1 MLVNETAQ
9 QNDNIEINLILT
21 QVCRTNIELGAMK
34 YLFPLIVAMCL
45 CTPVFAQK
53 DAMIAFWNVENL
65 YDTIDD
71 PAVKDEE
78 FLPSS
83 KNAWT
88 AQRYETKLKNTAHV
102 ILEMNNGRGPDIL
115 GMAEVE
121 NRGVL
126 LDLTTKTD
134 LKKQKYGIV
143 HYDSPDQRGIDVALI
158 YKEKSF
164 KVLSSAS
171 VPVLLPQGPKDTAA
185 PRPTRDILVVR
196 GILNKKD
203 TICIL
208 VNHWPS
214 RLGGTEESEHKR
226 IAAARVV
233 QAIYDSLNK
242 LYPRPEIIT
251 MGDFNDEPNN
261 TSLRYLKWNDYY
273 SHLAYGTEVN
283 IFCNLMDSIKT
294 SGDGTHYYKKEKS
307 CLDQILITP
316 NLKEQKSYYV
326 ARAFIFKPDWMFD
339 EVYKGDGLSPK
350 RTWAGSRYI
359 GGYSDH
365 LPVYTILKY
374 QK

>member
-1 MLVNETAQ
+1 MKTVLVSLVTLLTAAS
-9 QNDNIEINLILT
+9 LL
-21 QVCRTNIELGAMK
+21 
-34 YLFPLIVAMCL
+34 
-45 CTPVFAQK
+45 AQK
-53 DAMIAFWNVENL
+53 PVMIAFWNVENL

-78 FLPSS
+78 FLPTS
-83 KNAWT
+83 KNTWNT
-88 AQRYETKLKNTAHV
+88 VRFNTKLKNTAQV
-102 ILEMNNGRGPDIL
+102 ILAMNDGKGPDIL

-126 LDLTTKTD
+126 VDLTTKTD

-158 YKEKSF
+158 YKTKSF
-164 KVLSSAS
+164 TVLSSS
-171 VPVLLPQGPKDTAA
+171 HVPVRLPWGEKDTVA

-214 RLGGTEESEHKR
+214 RLGGQEKSDDKR
-226 IAAARVV
+226 MAAATTLRF
-233 QAIYDSLNK
+233 ICDSLNK
-242 LYPRPEIIT
+242 LYPNGEILA
-251 MGDFNDEPNN
+251 MGDFNDEP
-261 TSLRYLKWNDYY
+261 TDKSIMSLSLVIRDQW
-273 SHLAYGTEVN
+273 YGAPKG
-283 IFCNLMDSIKT
+283 IFDNMMDSIKA

-307 CLDQILITP
+307 CLDQILVTP
-316 NLKEQKSYYV
+316 NLREKKSYYV
-326 ARAFIFKPDWMFD
+326 ASGAIFKPDWIF
-339 EVYKGDGLSPK
+339 EEIYKGDGLSPK
-350 RTWAGSRYI
+350 RTWAGSRYL

-365 LPVYTILKY
+365 LPVYVILKY

>member
-1 MLVNETAQ
+1 MNCHFNAMKRLC
-9 QNDNIEINLILT
+9 ILILFSS
-21 QVCRTNIELGAMK
+21 LS
-34 YLFPLIVAMCL
+34 
-45 CTPVFAQK
+45 TPILAQK
-53 DAMIAFWNVENL
+53 EAMIAFWNVENL

-78 FLPSS
+78 FLPSA

-88 AQRYETKLKNTAHV
+88 SQRYNTKLKNTAEV
-102 ILEMNNGRGPDIL
+102 ILKLNKGIGPDIL

-121 NRGVL
+121 NRFVL
-126 LDLTTKTD
+126 EELTTKTD

-158 YKEKSF
+158 YKTKSF
-164 KVLSSAS
+164 SVLSSTS
-171 VPVLLPQGPKDTAA
+171 VPVVLPVGPKDSAT

-214 RLGGTEESEHKR
+214 RLGGVEQSDPKR
-226 IAAARVV
+226 MAAAQTVFR
-233 QAIYDSLNK
+233 ICDSLK
-242 LYPRPEIIT
+242 VLYPNGEIIS
-251 MGDFNDEPNN
+251 MGDYNDEPTDRSMMELTLSSKGDGHYIQKDRVAPFINM
-261 TSLRYLKWNDYY
+261 
-273 SHLAYGTEVN
+273 
-283 IFCNLMDSIKT
+283 MDSIKA

-307 CLDQILITP
+307 CLDQILVSP
-316 NLKEQKSYYV
+316 SLQAKKSYYV
-326 ARAFIFKPDWMFD
+326 TQAFIFKPDWIFA
-339 EVYKGDGLSPK
+339 EVYKNDGLSPK

-365 LPVYTILKY
+365 LPVYVILKY

>member
-1 MLVNETAQ
+1 MKSVLTLVLLA
-9 QNDNIEINLILT
+9 LLT
-21 QVCRTNIELGAMK
+21 H
-34 YLFPLIVAMCL
+34 
-45 CTPVFAQK
+45 PVFAQK

-78 FLPSS
+78 FLPSA

-88 AQRYETKLKNTAHV
+88 SQRYNTKLTNTAEV
-102 ILEMNNGRGPDIL
+102 ILKMNNGVGPDVL

-121 NRGVL
+121 NKNVL
-126 LDLTTKTD
+126 VDLTTKTA

-158 YKEKSF
+158 YKTKSF
-164 KVLSSAS
+164 KVLSSTH
-171 VPVLLPQGPKDTAA
+171 VPVVLPRDEKDTTA

-203 TICIL
+203 TVCIL

-214 RLGGTEESEHKR
+214 RLGGTALSSPKR
-226 IAAARVV
+226 MAAAKTV
-233 QAIYDSLNK
+233 QRICDSLMK
-242 LYPRPEIIT
+242 LYPNGEIMA
-251 MGDFNDEPNN
+251 MGDFNDEP
-261 TSLRYLKWNDYY
+261 TDQSMRSLNVL
-273 SHLAYGTEVN
+273 SLASLPYGALVP
-283 IFCNLMDSIKT
+283 IFDNLMDTIKA

-307 CLDQILITP
+307 CLDQILVTP
-316 NLKEQKSYYV
+316 NLKEKKSYYITQ
-326 ARAFIFKPDWMFD
+326 AFIFKPDWIFA

-365 LPVYTILKY
+365 LPVYTVLKY

>member
-1 MLVNETAQ
+1 MKSVLTLV
-9 QNDNIEINLILT
+9 LIAL
-21 QVCRTNIELGAMK
+21 LGH
-34 YLFPLIVAMCL
+34 
-45 CTPVFAQK
+45 PVLAQK

-78 FLPSS
+78 FLPSA

-88 AQRYETKLKNTAHV
+88 SQRYNTKLKNTAEV
-102 ILEMNNGRGPDIL
+102 ILKLNDGAGPDIL

-121 NRGVL
+121 NKNVL
-126 LDLTTKTD
+126 VDLTTKTA

-158 YKEKSF
+158 YKTKSF
-164 KVLSSAS
+164 KVLSSTH
-171 VPVLLPQGPKDTAA
+171 VPVMLQPNPGDSAV

-214 RLGGTEESEHKR
+214 RLGGTEQSQPKR
-226 IAAARVV
+226 MAAAHTV
-233 QAIYDSLNK
+233 QRICDSLTK
-242 LYPRPEIIT
+242 LYPDGKILAI
-251 MGDFNDEPNN
+251 GDFNDEP
-261 TSLRYLKWNDYY
+261 TDESLRSLNIL
-273 SHLAYGTEVN
+273 SLAERPYGAFVP
-283 IFCNLMDSIKT
+283 IFSNMMDSIKA

-307 CLDQILITP
+307 CLDQILVTH
-316 NLKEQKSYYV
+316 NLREKKSYYV
-326 ARAFIFKPDWMFD
+326 TQAFIFKPEWIFA

-365 LPVYTILKY
+365 LPVYVKLKY

>member
-1 MLVNETAQ
+1 MNCHL
-9 QNDNIEINLILT
+9 DPMKRLYILILFSA
-21 QVCRTNIELGAMK
+21 V
-34 YLFPLIVAMCL
+34 
-45 CTPVFAQK
+45 CTPIFAQK

-65 YDTIDD
+65 YDTVDD

-78 FLPSS
+78 FLPSA

-88 AQRYETKLKNTAHV
+88 SQRYNTKLTNTAEV
-102 ILEMNNGRGPDIL
+102 ILKMNNGVGPDIL

-121 NRGVL
+121 NKGVL
-126 LDLTTKTD
+126 VDLTTKTD

-143 HYDSPDQRGIDVALI
+143 HFDSPDQRGIDVALI
-158 YKEKSF
+158 YKTKSF
-164 KVLSSAS
+164 KVLSSSS
-171 VPVLLPQGPKDTAA
+171 VAVVLPKGEKDSAA

-214 RLGGTEESEHKR
+214 RLGGVEQSDPKR
-226 IAAARVV
+226 MAAAETVV
-233 QAIYDSLNK
+233 RICDSLKMLFPNG
-242 LYPRPEIIT
+242 EIIS
-251 MGDFNDEPNN
+251 MGDYNDEPSDRSMM
-261 TSLRYLKWNDYY
+261 TLTLS
-273 SHLAYGTEVN
+273 SYGDGHYIQGNHIAPFVN
-283 IFCNLMDSIKT
+283 MMDSIKA

-307 CLDQILITP
+307 CLDQILVTP
-316 NLKEQKSYYV
+316 NLREKKSYYV
-326 ARAFIFKPDWMFD
+326 TQAFIFKPEWIFA
-339 EVYKGDGLSPK
+339 EVYKNDGLSPK

-365 LPVYTILKY
+365 LPVYTILKF

>member
-1 MLVNETAQ
+1 MKRLLTIVLLTLAGHP
-9 QNDNIEINLILT
+9 IL
-21 QVCRTNIELGAMK
+21 
-34 YLFPLIVAMCL
+34 
-45 CTPVFAQK
+45 AQK

-71 PAVKDEE
+71 KSTNDEE
-78 FLPSS
+78 FLPSAR
-83 KNAWT
+83 NAWT
-88 AQRYETKLKNTAHV
+88 SQRYNTKLKNTAEV
-102 ILEMNNGRGPDIL
+102 ILKMNNGVGPDIL

-126 LDLTTKTD
+126 VDLTTKTD

-143 HYDSPDQRGIDVALI
+143 HYDSPDKRGIDVALI
-158 YKEKSF
+158 YKTKSF
-164 KVLSSAS
+164 TVLTSTH
-171 VPVLLPQGPKDTAA
+171 VPVPLPWGEKDTVA

-214 RLGGTEESEHKR
+214 RLGGTEQSDPKR
-226 IAAARVV
+226 MAAANTLRS
-233 QAIYDSLNK
+233 ICDSLQK
-242 LYPRPEIIT
+242 LYPGGEIISI
-251 MGDFNDEPNN
+251 GDYNDEPVDRSIQ
-261 TSLRYLKWNDYY
+261 SLTRRVLDPM
-273 SHLAYGTEVN
+273 YGQPEQ
-283 IFCNLMDSIKT
+283 IFENLMDSIKT

-307 CLDQILITP
+307 CLDQILVTP
-316 NLKEQKSYYV
+316 NLREKKSYYV
-326 ARAFIFKPDWMFD
+326 TQAFIFKPDWIFA

-365 LPVYTILKY
+365 LPVYVVLKF

>member
-1 MLVNETAQ
+1 ML
-9 QNDNIEINLILT
+9 LT
-21 QVCRTNIELGAMK
+21 LAGHPI
-34 YLFPLIVAMCL
+34 
-45 CTPVFAQK
+45 FAQK

-78 FLPSS
+78 FLPSA

-88 AQRYETKLKNTAHV
+88 SQRYNTKLTNTAEV
-102 ILEMNNGRGPDIL
+102 ILKMNNGVGPDIL

-121 NRGVL
+121 NKGVL
-126 LDLTTKTD
+126 VDLTTKTEM
-134 LKKQKYGIV
+134 KKQKYGIV

-158 YKEKSF
+158 YKTKSF
-164 KVLSSAS
+164 TVLSSTH
-171 VPVLLPQGPKDTAA
+171 VPVQLEKGETDTAA

-214 RLGGTEESEHKR
+214 RLGGTEQSAPR
-226 IAAARVV
+226 RMAAAKTAGLIV
-233 QAIYDSLNK
+233 DSLRR
-242 LYPRPEIIT
+242 LYSNAEILL
-251 MGDFNDEPNN
+251 MGDFNDEP
-261 TSLRYLKWNDYY
+261 TDASVSSLKFDYA
-273 SHLAYGTEVN
+273 LAHRPYGTN
-283 IFCNLMDSIKT
+283 LDIIDNLMDSIKA

-307 CLDQILITP
+307 CLDQILVTK
-316 NLKEQKSYYV
+316 NLKTKKSYYV
-326 ARAFIFKPDWMFD
+326 TQACIFKPDWIFA

-365 LPVYTILKY
+365 LPVYVVLKY

>member
-1 MLVNETAQ
+1 MKSLLTLV
-9 QNDNIEINLILT
+9 LI
-21 QVCRTNIELGAMK
+21 A
-34 YLFPLIVAMCL
+34 CL
-45 CTPVFAQK
+45 STPILAQK

-78 FLPSS
+78 FLPSA

-88 AQRYETKLKNTAHV
+88 AQRYSTKLANTSEV
-102 ILEMNNGRGPDIL
+102 ILKMNDGTGPDIL

-121 NRGVL
+121 NKSVL
-126 LDLTTKTD
+126 VDLTTKTP

-158 YKEKSF
+158 YKTKSF
-164 KVLSSAS
+164 TVLSSS
-171 VPVLLPQGPKDTAA
+171 HVPVPLPRGEKDTAA

-214 RLGGTEESEHKR
+214 RMGGTEQSDPKR
-226 IAAARVV
+226 AAAAKTARF
-233 QAIYDSLNK
+233 ICDSLK
-242 LYPRPEIIT
+242 LLYPNAEILA
-251 MGDFNDEPNN
+251 MGDFNDEPTDN
-261 TSLRYLKWNDYY
+261 SVQ
-273 SHLAYGTEVN
+273 HLTKIVLDQPFGTAPA
-283 IFCNLMDSIKT
+283 IFDNMMDSIKA

-307 CLDQILITP
+307 CLDQILVTP
-316 NLKEQKSYYV
+316 AFREKKSYYV
-326 ARAFIFKPDWMFD
+326 TQAFIFKPEWIFA

-365 LPVYTILKY
+365 LPVYVKLRY

>member
-1 MLVNETAQ
+1 MKSLLTLV
-9 QNDNIEINLILT
+9 
-21 QVCRTNIELGAMK
+21 
-34 YLFPLIVAMCL
+34 LIVL
-45 CTPVFAQK
+45 LGHPILAQK

-78 FLPSS
+78 FLPSA

-88 AQRYETKLKNTAHV
+88 SQRYSTKLANTAEV
-102 ILEMNNGRGPDIL
+102 ILKLNDGAGPDIL

-121 NRGVL
+121 NKSVL
-126 LDLTTKTD
+126 VDLTTKTP

-158 YKEKSF
+158 YKTKSF
-164 KVLSSAS
+164 KVLSSTH
-171 VPVLLPQGPKDTAA
+171 VPVPLPRGEKDTAA

-214 RLGGTEESEHKR
+214 RMGGTEQSDPKR
-226 IAAARVV
+226 MAAAKTAER
-233 QAIYDSLNK
+233 ICDSLMK
-242 LYPRPEIIT
+242 LYPKGEIIS
-251 MGDFNDEPNN
+251 MGDYNDEP
-261 TSLRYLKWNDYY
+261 TDESIRSLVGGPDPSGFAREN
-273 SHLAYGTEVN
+273 ARFV
-283 IFCNLMDSIKT
+283 NLMDSIKA

-307 CLDQILITP
+307 CLDQILVTA
-316 NLKEQKSYYV
+316 NFREKKSYYV
-326 ARAFIFKPDWMFD
+326 TGATIFKPDWILA

-365 LPVYTILKY
+365 LPVYVRVKY

>member
-1 MLVNETAQ
+1 MNCHL
-9 QNDNIEINLILT
+9 D
-21 QVCRTNIELGAMK
+21 AMK
-34 YLFPLIVAMCL
+34 RLFVLVL
-45 CTPVFAQK
+45 LVLVTTPILAQK
-53 DAMIAFWNVENL
+53 DAMVAFWNVENL
-65 YDTIDD
+65 YDTVDD

-78 FLPSS
+78 FLPSA

-88 AQRYETKLKNTAHV
+88 AQRYNTKLTNTAEV
-102 ILEMNNGRGPDIL
+102 ILKMNNGAGPDIL

-121 NRGVL
+121 NKGVL
-126 LDLTTKTD
+126 VDLTTKTD

-158 YKEKSF
+158 YKTKSF
-164 KVLSSAS
+164 KVLSSS
-171 VPVLLPQGPKDTAA
+171 HVPVVLPQGENDTAA

-214 RLGGTEESEHKR
+214 RLGGVEQSDPKR
-226 IAAARVV
+226 LAAAKTV
-233 QAIYDSLNK
+233 QRICDSLQK
-242 LYPRPEIIT
+242 LYPAGEILA
-251 MGDFNDEPNN
+251 MGDFNDEPGDY
-261 TSLRYLKWNDYY
+261 SLCAISTKICDV
-273 SHLAYGTEVN
+273 AYADHKG
-283 IFCNLMDSIKT
+283 IFTNMMDSIKA

-307 CLDQILITP
+307 CLDQILVTS
-316 NLKEQKSYYV
+316 NLKEKKSYYV
-326 ARAFIFKPDWMFD
+326 TQAYIFKPDWIFA
-339 EVYKGDGLSPK
+339 EVYKNDGLSPK

-365 LPVYTILKY
+365 LPIYVVLKY

>member
-1 MLVNETAQ
+1 
-9 QNDNIEINLILT
+9 
-21 QVCRTNIELGAMK
+21 MK
-34 YLFPLIVAMCL
+34 YLLIPILFIAFY
-45 CTPVFAQK
+45 TPIFAQK

-78 FLPSS
+78 FLPSA

-88 AQRYETKLKNTAHV
+88 AERYNTKLKNTAHV
-102 ILEMNNGRGPDIL
+102 ILEMNKGAGPDIL

-121 NRGVL
+121 NKAVL
-126 LDLTTKTD
+126 VDLTTKTE

-158 YKEKSF
+158 YKKKSF
-164 KVLSSAS
+164 TVLSSTHVS
-171 VPVLLPQGPKDTAA
+171 VPLPAGPKDSVA

-214 RLGGTEESEHKR
+214 RLGGEEQSAPKR
-226 IAAARVV
+226 MAAANVLRR
-233 QAIYDSLNK
+233 ICDSLNV
-242 LYPRPEIIT
+242 LYPNSEILA
-251 MGDFNDEPNN
+251 MGDFNDEP
-261 TSLRYLKWNDYY
+261 SDKSIQSFAKYLSDPQILY
-273 SHLAYGTEVN
+273 
-283 IFCNLMDSIKT
+283 NLMDTIKAA
-294 SGDGTHYYKKEKS
+294 GDGTHYYKKEKS
-307 CLDQILITP
+307 CLDQIMVSNSL
-316 NLKEQKSYYV
+316 LVKKSYFVNYQTSG
-326 ARAFIFKPDWMFD
+326 AIFKPDWIFA

>member
-1 MLVNETAQ
+1 MKRL
-9 QNDNIEINLILT
+9 LIL
-21 QVCRTNIELGAMK
+21 VLLVLAGHPI
-34 YLFPLIVAMCL
+34 
-45 CTPVFAQK
+45 FAQK

-78 FLPSS
+78 FLPSA

-88 AQRYETKLKNTAHV
+88 SQRYNTKLTNTAEV
-102 ILEMNNGRGPDIL
+102 ILKMNKGVGPDIL

-121 NRGVL
+121 NKGVL
-126 LDLTTKTD
+126 VDLTTKTD

-158 YKEKSF
+158 YKTKSF
-164 KVLSSAS
+164 TVLSSSS
-171 VPVLLPQGPKDTAA
+171 VPVVLPKGEKDTAA

-214 RLGGTEESEHKR
+214 RLGGVEQSDPKR
-226 IAAARVV
+226 LAAAKTVQRVC
-233 QAIYDSLNK
+233 DSLQK
-242 LYPRPEIIT
+242 LYPGGEILA
-251 MGDFNDEPNN
+251 MGDFNDEP
-261 TSLRYLKWNDYY
+261 SDY
-273 SHLAYGTEVN
+273 SMCAISTKICDVAYADHKG
-283 IFCNLMDSIKT
+283 IFTNMMDSIKT

-307 CLDQILITP
+307 CLDQILVTP
-316 NLKEQKSYYV
+316 SLREKKSYYV
-326 ARAFIFKPDWMFD
+326 TQAFIFKPEWIFA
-339 EVYKGDGLSPK
+339 EVYKNDGLSPK